1 MTQPYA
7 GESAGLNNAHNNNNN
22 KKHSF
27 PRVPRATLYTIG
39 LMGNVVPKLERAD
52 HMTVNSDLS

>member
-7 GESAGLNNAHNNNNN
+7 GESGGLNNAHNNN